1 MASEW
6 HHNLFIMMA
15 PMAFSLLA
23 HITGIV
29 VTCEMNF
36 LRLTWGNIYNI
47 FMSDSKTNFMTM
59 LYNAAHFQQQQ
70 LKVELWTNGV
80 VS

>member
-6 HHNLFIMMA
+6 RHNLFITMA

-29 VTCEMNF
+29 GTCEMNF
-36 LRLTWGNIYNI
+36 FRLTWGNIYNI

-59 LYNAAHFQQQQ
+59 LYNAAHFQQQ